1 MRVIPCC
8 TLIIILAASLAEAQG
23 LDGRQIRLEAGE
35 HVSRSVPVVLP
46 CDGPEPTEAQR
57 VMVIEPKT
65 GKEFPATVRNGE
77 FVFVPEGAM
86 PNTKYEYVVQVK
98 EDDIPP
104 AVEVVK
110 KDNADELDVVI
121 GGKPFTTYV
130 YSNENRKPYLW
141 PVYAEGGVGMTRD
154 WPMGEKV
161 KTDDHVHQKSF
172 WTAYGDINGMDC
184 WAETTDNAGY
194 QHTDSVSSGS
204 GGAYGWIAAR
214 NTWLDKE
221 RKPVIAENRE
231 YRFYN
236 TPESMKMVD
245 VVVQFTA
252 AYGDA
257 KFGDTKEGGIVSLR
271 MHDAIL
277 EKGGTGVITNA
288 DGLQGMDACWGKP
301 SAWCDYSGTFEG
313 VGARGIAVFDHP
325 SNLRHPSR
333 WHVRDYGLMG
343 ANCFGLNHFTK
354 GAENGDYLLKNGESL
369 VFAYRVYIHSGDVEQ
384 AKVAER
390 YADYVSPPKAEWAA
404 AN

>member
-1 MRVIPCC
+1 MRIFLSCMLTL
-8 TLIIILAASLAEAQG
+8 TLIAAVAGAQG
-23 LDGRQIRLEAGE
+23 LDGRHIHLKGGE
-35 HVSRSVPVVLP
+35 HPSNYVPVALP
-46 CDGPEPTEAQR
+46 YDGPEPGEDERVVMMETGTEKMA
-57 VMVIEPKT
+57 
-65 GKEFPATVRNGE
+65 PATVRNGE
-77 FVFVPEGAM
+77 LVFIPGEVLPNAEHDFV
-86 PNTKYEYVVQVK
+86 VK
-98 EDDIPP
+98 VEKRKNPP
-104 AVEVVK
+104 AVRVVK
-110 KDNADELDVVI
+110 KDDAEALDVVVR
-121 GGKPFTTYV
+121 GKPLTTYV
-130 YSNENRKPYLW
+130 YSNDNRKPYLW
-141 PVYAEGGVGMTRD
+141 PVLAEGDVKVTRA

-161 KTDDHVHQKSF
+161 VTDDHVHQKSF
-172 WTAYGDINGMDC
+172 WTAYGDINGVDC

-204 GGAYGWIAAR
+204 DCAYGWIVAQ
-214 NTWLDKE
+214 NTWQDKDH
-221 RKPVIAENRE
+221 KPVIAENRE

-257 KFGDTKEGGIVSLR
+257 TFGDTKEGGIVSLR

-288 DGLQGMDACWGKP
+288 EGLNGMSECWGKP

-325 SNLRHPSR
+325 SNLRHPTR

-354 GAENGDYLLKNGESL
+354 GKENGDYVLKNGESL
-369 VFAYRVYIHSGDVEQ
+369 IFAYRVYIHSGDVNE
-384 AKVAER
+384 AKVGER
-390 YADYVSPPKAEWAA
+390 YADYVSPPKAEWVTAK
-404 AN
+404 